1 MLETIKLYILIFF
14 IYGIAGWVMES
25 TMISIKNKKFVNRGF
40 LIGPIC
46 PIYGYG
52 VVFVSLF
59 LKKYQDDIIATF
71 VMSIIICGVLEYF
84 TSYFMEK
91 FFHARWWDYSKKKF
105 NINGR
110 ICLENLFLFG
120 IASILII

>member
-91 FFHARWWDYSKKKF
+91 FFMQDGGIIVKR
-105 NINGR
+105 
-110 ICLENLFLFG
+110 NLT
-120 IASILII
+120 

>member
-25 TMISIKNKKFVNRGF
+25 TMISIKNKKIVNRGF

-59 LKKYQDDIIATF
+59 LKKYQDDIL
-71 VMSIIICGVLEYF
+71 V
-84 TSYFMEK
+84 
-91 FFHARWWDYSKKKF
+91 FFIKSFYLHIFQLY
-105 NINGR
+105 
-110 ICLENLFLFG
+110 CH
-120 IASILII
+120 